1 MFREERV
8 ILKKNRLIIIVCLVT
23 FLITACSPS
32 PQAIQKAIVETQAGW
47 TPIPTQ
53 TPFPTLTSY
62 PTYTLQP
69 TIVVTKVV
77 TVTFTPTLEF
87 TPTKS
92 GTPTV
97 TPNINATSTAAAFAI
112 LKQNK
117 GDGNYL
123 VGVDIAPGVWRNNGE
138 SDSCYWETTT
148 RMGDII
154 KNYFGDGGGT
164 AYIGSTNFAF
174 QSKRCGTWTFLSNP

>member
-97 TPNINATSTAAAFAI
+97 TPNMGII
-112 LKQNK
+112 L
-117 GDGNYL
+117 
-123 VGVDIAPGVWRNNGE
+123 
-138 SDSCYWETTT
+138 
-148 RMGDII
+148 
-154 KNYFGDGGGT
+154 
-164 AYIGSTNFAF
+164 
-174 QSKRCGTWTFLSNP
+174 